1 MRDIFL
7 ITICS
12 IKNNLKSKV
21 LTIVFVCIT
30 LMIAAGLALF
40 FCLLL
45 IAPEINKP
53 SPNRIQLEI
62 YLCLIMYTTCIIC
75 LGINMNVFAFQSIT
89 KEKTR
94 GNIESLLATP
104 LSVKNIWVAKSLA
117 VFIPGMILGEIL
129 TLAALLA
136 VNYIYFVP
144 KMGFIYTHW
153 IGLSSFL
160 AIPLV
165 YLCLSLLAHL
175 IGLTGKP
182 ANGNIIAQ
190 IFLPVVLTLM
200 INLTIRN
207 ILDAAS
213 WPFTLVNLGLAAI
226 IAIIV
231 IFLQPRITRERIV
244 LSR

>member
-1 MRDIFL
+1 MRDISL
-7 ITICS
+7 ITINS
-12 IKNNLKSKV
+12 IRNNLKSKA
-21 LTIVFVCIT
+21 LIIVFVCIT
-30 LMIAAGLALF
+30 LMIAVGLALF

-45 IAPEINKP
+45 ITPAMNALVPDRP
-53 SPNRIQLEI
+53 QLEL
-62 YLCLIMYTTCIIC
+62 YLSLIMYTTCFIC
-75 LGINMNVFAFQSIT
+75 LGINMNVFAFQSMT
-89 KEKTR
+89 REK
-94 GNIESLLATP
+94 SLMATP
-104 LSVKNIWVAKSLA
+104 LSLKDIWIAKSLA
-117 VFIPGMILGEIL
+117 VFIPGMVLGEIL
-129 TLAALLA
+129 SLAALLA

-144 KMGFIYTHW
+144 KIGFVYTRW

-160 AIPLV
+160 AVPLI

-182 ANGNIIAQ
+182 ANSNIVIQ
-190 IFLPVVLTLM
+190 IFLPIVLTLM
-200 INLTIRN
+200 INLAIRN

-213 WPFTLVNLGLAAI
+213 WTFTLANFGIAAV

>member
-1 MRDIFL
+1 MRDIIL
-7 ITICS
+7 ITINS
-12 IKNNLKSKV
+12 IRNNLKSKA

-40 FCLLL
+40 VCLLL
-45 IAPEINKP
+45 ITPAMKAPVP
-53 SPNRIQLEI
+53 DRTQLEL
-62 YLCLIMYTTCIIC
+62 YLSLIMYSTCLIC
-75 LGINMNVFAFQSIT
+75 LGINLNMFAFQSMT
-89 KEKTR
+89 REKSS
-94 GNIESLLATP
+94 GNIESLMATP
-104 LSVKNIWVAKSLA
+104 LGVKDIWIAKSLA

-129 TLAALLA
+129 TFVALLA

-144 KMGFIYTHW
+144 KIGFVYTHW

-160 AIPLV
+160 VVPLI

-182 ANGNIIAQ
+182 ATGNVIVS
-190 IFLPVVLTLM
+190 IFLPVILSLM
-200 INLTIRN
+200 INLVIRHV
-207 ILDAAS
+207 LDAAS
-213 WPFTLVNLGLAAI
+213 WPFTLANFGIATF

>member
-1 MRDIFL
+1 MREIIL
-7 ITICS
+7 ITINS
-12 IKNNLKSKV
+12 IKNNLKSKA
-21 LTIVFVCIT
+21 LTIVFICIT

-45 IAPEINKP
+45 IAPAMNIP
-53 SPNRIQLEI
+53 SPDRSQMEV
-62 YLCLIMYTTCIIC
+62 YLSLIMYTTCIIC
-75 LGINMNVFAFQSIT
+75 LGINQNVFGFQSIT
-89 KEKTR
+89 KEKAR

-104 LSVKNIWVAKSLA
+104 LNIKKIWIAKSLA
-117 VFIPGMILGEIL
+117 VFIPGMVLGEIL
-129 TLAALLA
+129 TLAALLV

-144 KMGFIYTHW
+144 EIGFVYTHW
-153 IGLSSFL
+153 IGLTSFL
-160 AIPLV
+160 FVPLV

-200 INLTIRN
+200 INLTIRG
-207 ILDAAS
+207 ILNAAS
-213 WPFTLVNLGLAAI
+213 WPLSLANFG
-226 IAIIV
+226 IAAVITIFA
-231 IFLQPRITRERIV
+231 IFLQPRITRERII

>member
-1 MRDIFL
+1 MRDIIL
-7 ITICS
+7 ITVS
-12 IKNNLKSKV
+12 SVKNNLKSKV
-21 LTIVFVCIT
+21 LTIVFVSIT
-30 LMIAAGLALF
+30 LMIVAGLALF

-53 SPNRIQLEI
+53 SPDRAQLEL

-75 LGINMNVFAFQSIT
+75 LGINMNVFAFQSMT
-89 KEKTR
+89 REKSR
-94 GNIESLLATP
+94 GNIESLMATP
-104 LSVKNIWVAKSLA
+104 LSVKDIWIAKSLA
-117 VFIPGMILGEIL
+117 VFIPGMVLGEIL

-144 KMGFIYTHW
+144 KVGFIYTYW
-153 IGLSSFL
+153 IGLASFL
-160 AIPLV
+160 AVPLV
-165 YLCLSLLAHL
+165 YLCLSLLTHL

-182 ANGNIIAQ
+182 ATGNVVGQ
-190 IFLPVVLTLM
+190 VFLPVVLTLM
-200 INLTIRN
+200 INLTVRH
-207 ILDAAS
+207 ILDATS
-213 WPFTLVNLGLAAI
+213 WPFTLANFGIAAV